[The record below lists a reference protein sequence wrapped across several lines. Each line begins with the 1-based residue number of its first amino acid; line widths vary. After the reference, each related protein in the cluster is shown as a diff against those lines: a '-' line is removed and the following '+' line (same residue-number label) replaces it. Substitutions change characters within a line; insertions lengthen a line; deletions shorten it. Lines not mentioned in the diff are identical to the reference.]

1 MTNNAPRRKMILS
14 TLMLLL
20 TLALWLCGY
29 KPWEFWAIGAIFC
42 SWIAD
47 ALLAKYPPFLR
58 KVPGAFFIGA
68 SLFALAHACYAAA
81 SIMILRS
88 FGLPFRWLSFAV
100 LMALFA
106 CAVAAHIIL
115 FARSS
120 KRATG
125 FTVAA
130 SSYLMVVGAMSALAI
145 RVASESGGRLWVLP
159 LGACLFFLSD
169 CILVVREYRR
179 EKSAVMNGMIWGTYL
194 AAQALLQL
202 GLWLC

>member
-88 FGLPFRWLSFAV
+88 FGLPFRWRSFAV
-100 LMALFA
+100 LMA
-106 CAVAAHIIL
+106 L

-145 RVASESGGRLWVLP
+145 RVAAESGGRLWVLP

-179 EKSAVMNGMIWGTYL
+179 EKSAVMTGMIWSTYL